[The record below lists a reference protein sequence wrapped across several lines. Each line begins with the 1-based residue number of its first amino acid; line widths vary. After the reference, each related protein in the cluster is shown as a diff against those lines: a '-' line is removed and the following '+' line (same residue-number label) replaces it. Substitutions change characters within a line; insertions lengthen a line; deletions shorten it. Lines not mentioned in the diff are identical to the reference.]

1 MPELPEAQTIA
12 QDLDGSLRGSSVART
27 ELLFRP
33 SLAGTMPLS
42 ELHGRAFTGAARR
55 GKCVILRFGDLSLL
69 ASLRMTG
76 QFVFGRSPG
85 SGEGGPAGGKGKR
98 SWPPH
103 VRAALVLDGFEGP
116 EGEDSLMFRDIR
128 KFGRLHV
135 CRPADEEALLPASAR
150 GRDVTE
156 LSPEEFHSRLAS
168 SGAPLKVALMDQ
180 GVMAGLGNIYATEIL
195 FEAGVS
201 PFRPAASLSRHESDI
216 ILEAARSI
224 LDQAVRMRGSTV
236 SNYQAPLGP
245 GSYQELHKAYG
256 KAGKPCPR
264 CGTTLEKVRAA
275 GRTTVF
281 CPLCQ
286 K

>member
-12 QDLDGSLRGSSVART
+12 ADLDSALKGSSVRTT
-27 ELLFRP
+27 ELLFGP
-33 SLAGTMPLS
+33 ALAGPRPLS
-42 ELHGRAFTGAARR
+42 DLHGKRFEGAHRR

-76 QFVFGRSPG
+76 QFLFGSSPAPE
-85 SGEGGPAGGKGKR
+85 EGGSAGGGA
-98 SWPPH
+98 WPRH
-103 VRAALVLDGFEGP
+103 VRAAIVLDGFSGP
-116 EGEDSLMFRDIR
+116 GGEDSLMFRDIR

-135 CRPADEEALLPASAR
+135 CRPEDEDALLPSAAR

-156 LSPEEFHSRLAS
+156 LSRREFHARLAA
-168 SGAPLKVALMDQ
+168 SGAPVKAAMMDQ

-195 FEAGVS
+195 FEAGIS
-201 PFRPAASLSRHESDI
+201 PFRPAASIARPESDI
-216 ILEAARSI
+216 ILKAAKGILEEAI
-224 LDQAVRMRGSTV
+224 RMRGSTV

-245 GSYQELHKAYG
+245 GRYQERHRAYG
-256 KAGKPCPR
+256 RGGLPCPR
-264 CGTTLEKVRAA
+264 CGTPLEKARTA

-281 CPLCQ
+281 CPACQ